1 MSTKNK
7 FKSEEAILLVGAFL
21 LLIAFILFHYEK
33 ILEINNEIKNE
44 IQFNIYQEQTKIDD
58 SISINIDVEY
68 TNTDNEEV
76 NNINDI
82 IKNNYIAFLQIDKIN
97 LKQGLMPKTSP
108 YNDVNYYVEIIDI
121 SDFPDIINGNF
132 ILAAHSGTSN
142 IAYFKNLYKLIKGDQ
157 AIIIYNGKKYI
168 YEIINIYN
176 QVKKGSLN
184 IYRDIN
190 KTTLTLITCTK
201 DDKNSQTIYIAE
213 LIGVETYQEVL

>member
-213 LIGVETYQEVL
+213 LIGVETY

>member
-108 YNDVNYYVEIIDI
+108 YNDVNYHVEIIDI